1 MQEFGIYL
9 SAGTI
14 VALGIALFNIARK
27 FSRLEAD
34 VEVLGNSRKED
45 KTDRDVMEARIE
57 NISRDL
63 TTAERDG
70 IIRIDTLRLETGE
83 MGAALRQKVHDVEI
97 TSRDRIDAMASDI
110 RESIEKLGDRLES
123 RIERA
128 LQSRRES

>member
-1 MQEFGIYL
+1 MQEVGIYL
-9 SAGTI
+9 SAGTL
-14 VALGIALFNIARK
+14 VALGIALFNIGRK

-34 VEVLGNSRKED
+34 IESHGAARKED

-57 NISRDL
+57 NIARDL